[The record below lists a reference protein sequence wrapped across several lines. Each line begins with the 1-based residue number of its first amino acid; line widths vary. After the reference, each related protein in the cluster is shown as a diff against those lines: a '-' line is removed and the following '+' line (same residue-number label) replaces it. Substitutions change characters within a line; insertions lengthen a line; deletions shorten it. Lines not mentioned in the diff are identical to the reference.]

1 VADWR
6 EIRRIGDEYM
16 AALVYPPSVE
26 TLLRW
31 GRDRYPMAAE
41 FRLERR
47 EGDRAF
53 VLLARFPFVLPIKG
67 V

>member
-1 VADWR
+1 
-6 EIRRIGDEYM
+6 M
-16 AALVYPPSVE
+16 ASLVYPPSVE

-41 FRLERR
+41 FLLERR